1 MRYTSIVAAGCLTLL
16 LASPPGARAAN
27 DPASAPV
34 PGVLLASAEVP
45 LAKPDGKKDHEKKDH
60 EKKDKKDHDRDR
72 DRDKDHDR
80 TGHQIPW
87 PNDDPRDDC
96 GPDTPAPTPEPGTL
110 LLFGAAAGAMGL
122 RRRLRGRDR

>member
-72 DRDKDHDR
+72 DHDR

-122 RRRLRGRDR
+122 RRRLRGRNR